1 MPWVYIMASKPRGTL
16 YIGVTSDLVRRAREH
31 RGCRGSAFTRKYGVK
46 ILVWHERI
54 DDDAQASQRE
64 RTMKE
69 WPRDW
74 KINVVERANPNW
86 TDLGPSLRPPEV
98 ES

>member
-1 MPWVYIMASKPRGTL
+1 M
-16 YIGVTSDLVRRAREH
+16 
-31 RGCRGSAFTRKYGVK
+31 
-46 ILVWHERI
+46 LVWHERI